1 MSSAPALDTGQAV
14 RFLQNLQQ
22 QKTGMVFTNLL
33 SSLTNPGSEE
43 ELLLPLRQL
52 LLKHII
58 STYPPKVAI
67 GHGQLSNEVFSPG
80 KSHRRNHPH
89 NLASTPL
96 TACAEMRVQGGGGP
110 GEAGGRRRRAEACTA
125 WQACCFGCQREQ
137 QILQVLL
144 RSGVGRECG
153 VSSIPPG
160 SFGMSS

>member
-22 QKTGMVFTNLL
+22 QKTGTVFTNLL

-96 TACAEMRVQGGGGP
+96 TACTETTYAVRP
-110 GEAGGRRRRAEACTA
+110 S
-125 WQACCFGCQREQ
+125 
-137 QILQVLL
+137 
-144 RSGVGRECG
+144 RSGHRC
-153 VSSIPPG
+153 SSSSSPPPPG
-160 SFGMSS
+160 GQKLFSIRKHSSH